1 MKMTILFVFLSICF
15 WTYCFA
21 EDNHKHTGHNESDP
35 YDTIFA
41 VGLLIPNCKVQPVD
55 PELRSKLNI
64 MLSEGKKLIFIHL
77 EFEDHKNLESKSHQ
91 GDIYK
96 PLDWIRTYGR
106 HGRSL
111 LYLRPQ
117 FEHLSLTTLS
127 FNTEHID
134 VRLKQTP
141 TQCLTRHNLST
152 IEDNLRRLL
161 VMDFKMNLGD
171 DHAVEN
177 EKICNVEVKNEQS
190 IVAFKYVCCWH
201 GHSKV
206 NEHLECKNISS
217 DYWMEILFTCIFLIK
232 VLVLMF
238 CPLLIPASLYRKKY
252 TETVYEHVLS
262 KPIELRIKKIIKD
275 DKSKLTYLNVPSV
288 EMNQLKNM
296 QDSYEWNRVCKLKK
310 FYETMKTVPINKVLT
325 ISLRK
330 LDIVVRYDRLV
341 PSNYVPVGI
350 LQVVYSLFVKCHI
363 RKSPSFQKCCRSSI
377 FGFQWLFGKK
387 AQTLNIDEET
397 DKVPDDEMQTS
408 TIQPEDIIK
417 YPWHRCL
424 RQTMRLL
431 LILAISVPWALRVYF
446 YYEYED
452 SEASDQK
459 KAAEVRNLTLPAL
472 KWSLTYTLTPLHP
485 MFILCYA
492 VIITDAIVFA
502 LVSPRIKKKLQ
513 SLMRRSMR
521 DMRQISKIAK
531 IKGSIVQLLIPC
543 EICGI
548 VGLIIY
554 PLYFIFALP
563 IILISLAFYCVP
575 TINVTIRLLAHF
587 LAYLTQWSGMCNR
600 EALISCKKRCGFM
613 FNLFH
618 LQNVPDKT
626 RETVSCKNRLLQLF
640 VLPMCLITIFALVLL
655 TMETIIFFVEMILY
669 TVIGIIM
676 NSSDMLKYITL
687 VFMLGLYARNCFKG
701 ISEKYLKF
709 NQTINSLIVESNRS
723 QVEAIASECFEEQK
737 NTAFQITT
745 NDEGDEQTNE
755 NDTNVRLI
763 VSKDGIPKWSVR
775 KLILFLDRQDQ
786 PYLTEKFFFSTCYM
800 DTVGAPG
807 PLIPNIIH
815 AVWRFMCICAF
826 LMFVVLIVL
835 AFGDEYNISGANQM
849 LATLAGGL
857 LPWVFENVL
866 FSGRDPLEL
875 DTNNLSFKSN
885 FKTKIDQ
892 YVQSWDIHD
901 IDIDENRNRN
911 DNVGDSHSVTA
922 RLIDKV
928 NDAVMTTL
936 ENESGV
942 LLGEPPKQSI
952 GFYKDNDDRRIDFL
966 VIEKPSKMSNV

>member
-1 MKMTILFVFLSICF
+1 MTILFVFLSICF
-15 WTYCFA
+15 LTCCFA
-21 EDNHKHTGHNESDP
+21 EDNHKHTGHNESRP
-35 YDTIFA
+35 YGTIFS

-64 MLSEGKKLIFIHL
+64 MLSEGTKLIFIHL

-91 GDIYK
+91 GDTYK

-111 LYLRPQ
+111 LHLRPQ
-117 FEHLSLTTLS
+117 FERLSLTTLS
-127 FNTEHID
+127 FNIEHID

-141 TQCLTRHNLST
+141 TRCLTRHNVST

-161 VMDFKMNLGD
+161 VMEFKMNLED

-232 VLVLMF
+232 ILVLMF

-275 DKSKLTYLNVPSV
+275 DKSKLAYLNVPSV

-330 LDIVVRYDRLV
+330 LDIVVRYDRLFRQIM
-341 PSNYVPVGI
+341 YQ
-350 LQVVYSLFVKCHI
+350 LAFYK
-363 RKSPSFQKCCRSSI
+363 SSI

-387 AQTLNIDEET
+387 AQTLNIDKET
-397 DKVPDDEMQTS
+397 DKVTDDEMQTS

-452 SEASDQK
+452 SEASNQK
-459 KAAEVRNLTLPAL
+459 KAAEVRNLTLPAF

-485 MFILCYA
+485 LFILFYA

-502 LVSPRIKKKLQ
+502 L
-513 SLMRRSMR
+513 
-521 DMRQISKIAK
+521 
-531 IKGSIVQLLIPC
+531 
-543 EICGI
+543 
-548 VGLIIY
+548 
-554 PLYFIFALP
+554 
-563 IILISLAFYCVP
+563 
-575 TINVTIRLLAHF
+575 
-587 LAYLTQWSGMCNR
+587 
-600 EALISCKKRCGFM
+600 
-613 FNLFH
+613 
-618 LQNVPDKT
+618 
-626 RETVSCKNRLLQLF
+626 
-640 VLPMCLITIFALVLL
+640 
-655 TMETIIFFVEMILY
+655 
-669 TVIGIIM
+669 
-676 NSSDMLKYITL
+676 
-687 VFMLGLYARNCFKG
+687 
-701 ISEKYLKF
+701 
-709 NQTINSLIVESNRS
+709 
-723 QVEAIASECFEEQK
+723 VEAIASECFEEQK
-737 NTAFQITT
+737 NTAFQITA
-745 NDEGDEQTNE
+745 NDDGKCNEQTNE
-755 NDTNVRLI
+755 NDANVRLI

-807 PLIPNIIH
+807 PLIPNVIH
-815 AVWRFMCICAF
+815 AM
-826 LMFVVLIVL
+826 
-835 AFGDEYNISGANQM
+835 
-849 LATLAGGL
+849 
-857 LPWVFENVL
+857 
-866 FSGRDPLEL
+866 
-875 DTNNLSFKSN
+875 
-885 FKTKIDQ
+885 KTEI
-892 YVQSWDIHD
+892 
-901 IDIDENRNRN
+901 EN
-911 DNVGDSHSVTA
+911 DNIGDSHSVTA

-936 ENESGV
+936 ENESAI

-952 GFYKDNDDRRIDFL
+952 GFYKDIDDRGIDFL
-966 VIEKPSKMSNV
+966 VIEKPSKVSNV